1 MANFE
6 EIRAK
11 EKELYW
17 PVFSRYPVL
26 FVEGKGPY
34 LYDEKGREY
43 IDFITGVGVVPLGH
57 GNREIAAAVCEQAQ
71 KLTSCSNL
79 FYSLPQIELAELL
92 SRVTGPGKWF
102 FSNSGAEAVEAALK
116 VARRYGS
123 VTDRKKIITLKG
135 SFHGRTFGAMTATG
149 QAKIK
154 NNFGELLPHF
164 VHIEP
169 GNIKE
174 LEQELDESTAAIL
187 IEVIQGESGVN
198 ILDSEFLMRSYEL
211 AHKKGALFMVDE
223 VQTGLGR
230 TGKSFLACEKRGLK
244 PDVVAVAK
252 GLANGLPVGATW
264 ISSRLADLFQ
274 AGDHGSTY
282 GGNALVCR
290 AATEVVKR
298 VINNGFLDSNMKKGS
313 NFIQLLFK
321 KLGRNDK
328 VIDIRGE
335 GLMVAVEFK
344 YPVAENIIRRLIERF
359 VLAGKGG
366 DSIVRFLPPYIAE
379 NEHFEQVAEA
389 LREAVE
395 SEDD

>member
-1 MANFE
+1 MVNFDK
-6 EIRAK
+6 IRER

-34 LYDEKGREY
+34 LYDDKGNEY

-57 GNREIAAAVCEQAQ
+57 GNSKIASAICDQAQ

-116 VARRYGS
+116 VARRYGAA
-123 VTDRKKIITLKG
+123 TGKKKIVTLKM
-135 SFHGRTFGAMTATG
+135 SFHGRTFGAMSATG
-149 QAKIK
+149 QSKIK

-164 VHIEP
+164 IHVEP
-169 GNIKE
+169 GNIE
-174 LEQELDESTAAIL
+174 QLERELDESTAAIL
-187 IEVIQGESGVN
+187 IEVIQGESGVR
-198 ILDSEFLMRSYEL
+198 IVDSEFLLRSYEL
-211 AHKKGALFMVDE
+211 ARKKGALFMVDE

-230 TGKSFLACEKRGLK
+230 TGRSFLACEKRGLK
-244 PDVVAVAK
+244 PDVVAIAK
-252 GLANGLPVGATW
+252 GLANGLPIGATW
-264 ISSRLADLFQ
+264 INNSLAELFQ

-290 AATEVVKR
+290 AAIEVVNT
-298 VINNGFLDSNMKKGS
+298 VINSGYIESNMKKGDY
-313 NFIQLLFK
+313 FMQLLFE
-321 KLGRNDK
+321 KLGKNDK
-328 VIDIRGE
+328 VIEIRGE
-335 GLMVAVEFK
+335 GLMVAVEFRH
-344 YPVAENIIRRLIERF
+344 PIAGSVIRRLIERY

-366 DSIVRFLPPYIAE
+366 DTTVRFLPPYIAE

-389 LREAVE
+389 LKEAVE

>member
-321 KLGRNDK
+321 KLGKNDK

-344 YPVAENIIRRLIERF
+344 YPIAENIIRRLIERF

-379 NEHFEQVAEA
+379 NEHFEQAAEA